1 MRLLDASVADAAS
14 AMAARYRLVA
24 SGHRL
29 QAAAASSVRAER
41 LTIAAREATRL
52 AIRYAALATA
62 LRGRDLGR
70 ATVRRI
76 ALDPAA
82 GRELLQL
89 FQDLSM
95 RAPLA
100 DHAA

>member
-1 MRLLDASVADAAS
+1 MRLLDATVAEAAA

-29 QAAAASSVRAER
+29 QAASAEAVRADR
-41 LTIAAREATRL
+41 LTLAAREATRL
-52 AIRYAALATA
+52 ALRYAALATA

-70 ATVRRI
+70 ATVRRVS
-76 ALDPAA
+76 LDPAVA
-82 GRELLQL
+82 GELLQL
-89 FQDLSM
+89 FQDLSV

-100 DHAA
+100 DRAA